1 MTSPSNR
8 QNQKNKK
15 IIKANNINIVNSSTN
30 NNKYPSSNNKV
41 LKKENTTKNNM
52 NNSTNNAKKINVP
65 TKNDIKNSKKSD
77 YFKSKNSAFKYED
90 KFFMMKEDDEL
101 DRQKHNKYNYN
112 INTDKNVENKKIIQ
126 SEKNNKNKDED
137 LDNKDWDYVLNKNKN
152 NEENNSNQN
161 NNVSDIE
168 NYIENEE
175 KEENEDVPEE
185 EEGEGEINHIE
196 DKDDSEN
203 LNFIGEDII
212 SKHMVIIKEAANIL
226 SEEGDLITNIKGVG
240 KAQNF
245 TLDNYIDGLES
256 IVDKKLD
263 MYAEIKSKIK
273 KYRKAQKING
283 QS

>member
-1 MTSPSNR
+1 M
-8 QNQKNKK
+8 
-15 IIKANNINIVNSSTN
+15 I
-30 NNKYPSSNNKV
+30 
-41 LKKENTTKNNM
+41 
-52 NNSTNNAKKINVP
+52 
-65 TKNDIKNSKKSD
+65 
-77 YFKSKNSAFKYED
+77 YFP
-90 KFFMMKEDDEL
+90 
-101 DRQKHNKYNYN
+101 
-112 INTDKNVENKKIIQ
+112 
-126 SEKNNKNKDED
+126 
-137 LDNKDWDYVLNKNKN
+137 NKN